1 MTTTTT
7 ITRHAFLTPGHN
19 CWNIWSCEGTTT
31 ITNPG
36 TSHRVL
42 ESLSYAVDSMIQNG
56 WKVENIFVEQ
66 GTPTLVFFSR
76 RDEVEAADEAPTP

>member
-1 MTTTTT
+1 MTTTVKT

-19 CWNIWSCEGTTT
+19 SWTIWTWEGSQV

-42 ESLSYAVDSMIQNG
+42 ESLTFAIDTMVNDGWHIEQLYA
-56 WKVENIFVEQ
+56 EQ
-66 GTPTLVFFSR
+66 GTPTLVYLTR
-76 RDEVEAADEAPTP
+76 QMPVEEPAE